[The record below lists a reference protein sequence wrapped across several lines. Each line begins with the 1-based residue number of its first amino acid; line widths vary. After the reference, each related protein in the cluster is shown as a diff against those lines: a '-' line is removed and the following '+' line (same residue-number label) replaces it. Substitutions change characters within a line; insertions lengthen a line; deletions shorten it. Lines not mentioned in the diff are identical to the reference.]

1 MKRLLVLLLF
11 TSIFYSQN
19 RNDLVLFKINDSETT
34 LEEFNR
40 VYNKNI
46 DLVEELNFGL
56 ILVCHLRRL
65 PDKTGHE
72 EGAITSLSHMRGSH
86 GLAQLTDICC
96 GLERSQQNEETKD
109 ILTIRVL
116 KNRYTGDT
124 GVACSLH
131 YNRETGRLSEGD
143 FSDV

>member
-1 MKRLLVLLLF
+1 MTRLR
-11 TSIFYSQN
+11 S
-19 RNDLVLFKINDSETT
+19 
-34 LEEFNR
+34 
-40 VYNKNI
+40 
-46 DLVEELNFGL
+46 LVEELNFGL
-56 ILVCHLRRL
+56 ILVCHLRRIQ
-65 PDKTGHE
+65 DKNGHE
-72 EGAITSLSHMRGSH
+72 EGAITSLSHLRGSH

-131 YNRETGRLSEGD
+131 YNRQTGRLSEGD
-143 FSDV
+143 FTDVQE